1 MRQNTRV
8 FSFPKLGNENIFSG
22 FVCSALREVDMKS
35 RIKSLFVAL
44 LAVAALVCAAAS
56 LLACAPSSQGSDKT
70 VTVTLVGE
78 TLEETAVQAKPGDP
92 LPVLELE
99 DRDFEGYWTDSSYAV
114 RYEGTTVPEQPIKL
128 YYKANLQYYT
138 LVLDFGSNGSL
149 SLELRRGVNEKP
161 PDTSPP
167 ETDAGGPADTKD
179 GTAEYLV
186 GDTVKKKKKKG
197 ETAVLYARYEVKD
210 VGDYTIENGTV
221 VRYNGSNTALTLPLG
236 ATKVAAGAF
245 ADNPRSAEVLS
256 LTVPET
262 YTSLECG
269 AFEGLTGLESLTVPF
284 IGGSRMSNRFLAYVL
299 GAEAYTD
306 NTYSFAGYS
315 DGTSLYLGDEHYE
328 NQVLPLTLKTVRV
341 TESVRDIA
349 EGAFYSAYALQ
360 NLVLDHPEDLRTI
373 GASAFENCLS
383 FGYDSSLGISISPFW
398 LRYVTSI
405 GDAAFKSYT
414 GNTESSVKVIYP
426 YGPDSPEETAE
437 LITYE
442 YPFNNLVTIPRLQN
456 VTEIGEEAF
465 YYAAALGD
473 LSFGDQ
479 LRSVGA
485 RAFMFALSLGELR
498 FPDSVQTIGDFAF
511 YVSGVLSVEFGTGI
525 RSIGTH
531 AFGECP
537 NLSEAVFAGSEPPEL
552 RGGQSF
558 SNSLVAAGDN
568 SYNIQFSEFYM
579 YVPAEAADAY
589 LGAVGWDE
597 YDRYIY
603 AADPAEETAY
613 WSLDGTSWD
622 AKFEFLNGRVYVTD
636 PQQAFISE
644 IDWANYGEM
653 TYGLTCGTYY
663 PMMYEVL
670 SAEEYAATAAGTGSL
685 GHAKP
690 LYENQ
695 YILHLWHPE
704 LLDYDGSVLQ
714 DLYFLVSELPYE
726 AGSGRKLVPVLEQI
740 GMAGLEYGSV
750 RTEGSYVVV
759 LNEYGVPQ
767 VGRVVRDGAF
777 YTVDFLADP
786 EGTYTARMEA
796 GDGYYSFTYYDRNF
810 DVIDVRTY
818 VQLDDTG
825 YSWDAPIYE
834 KSEDFILFNTEPTY
848 NDGNQLYLDGL
859 GGAVLT
865 LEEGEAKYTASVR
878 QDGALAFGEEGYTV
892 TLYDLKNSA
901 GSAVEGTATAV
912 FRDHLAGQYNRID
925 ISFGSYTYT
934 ILNVT
939 FNGYWYRHS
948 YQALAD
954 VEIHLPE
961 YSDDVTD
968 DLWRY
973 KSLSTCTVD
982 TSLILY
988 RVSTD
993 DLATVAAAY
1002 YREYRGE
1009 ELISFGT
1016 VEYGADGAFVLV
1028 SDDGVRRVAQT
1039 LDNRGS
1045 FEIEA
1050 SEGGTAKVYT
1060 RYDDS
1065 EDTTLVSAED
1075 FYGYS
1080 IYYYTVKMDG
1090 YGNMYI
1096 LDEHEDGVLDMY
1108 LGTYDD
1114 YNSFS
1119 SGGSDFYE
1127 LKFTGH
1133 LLDANG
1139 DPVGDEV
1146 TWWILYDFGTLAAW
1160 SDDETDAQWYGSIA
1174 AIYTDHADK
1183 TLTIVDAFGFKLFDL
1198 TIDVYGNTGYVQY
1211 SYTLDRNGNPTY
1223 SVTETSDVA
1232 MFVSVTDSAGD
1243 VQYVIAFDSAGYA
1256 MYSARPTADDP
1267 DVYTIVYDGGLYSP
1281 VNTVSG
1287 FTVDTD
1293 RMESLPAGGVSFGT
1307 LD

>member
-1 MRQNTRV
+1 
-8 FSFPKLGNENIFSG
+8 
-22 FVCSALREVDMKS
+22 MKS
-35 RIKSLFVAL
+35 RIKSLFVTL
-44 LAVAALVCAAAS
+44 LAIAALVCTAVA
-56 LLACAPSSQGSDKT
+56 LFACAPSGEDGART

-78 TLEETAVQAKPGDP
+78 TFEETAVQAKPGDP

-114 RYEGTTVPEQPIKL
+114 RYEGTTVPEQPIRL

-149 SLELRRGVNEKP
+149 SLELRRGVNEKL
-161 PDTSPP
+161 PDISLLD
-167 ETDAGGPADTKD
+167 TDAVGFADTKD
-179 GTAEYLV
+179 GTAKYLV
-186 GDTVKKKKKKG
+186 GDTVKNLAEKG

-210 VGDYTIENGTV
+210 VGDYTIEDGTV

-245 ADNPRSAEVLS
+245 ADNPHSAEILS
-256 LTVPET
+256 LTVPES

-284 IGGSRMSNRFLAYVL
+284 IGGSRMSNRFLAYAF
-299 GAEAYTD
+299 GAETYAD

-315 DGTSLYLGDEHYE
+315 DGMSLYLGDEHYE

-341 TESVRDIA
+341 TESIRDIA
-349 EGAFYSAYALQ
+349 EGAFYSAYGLE

-383 FGYDSSLGISISPFW
+383 FGYDSSLGISISPIW

-405 GDAAFKSYT
+405 GAYAFKSYT
-414 GNTESSVKVIYP
+414 GNTESSVTVIYP
-426 YGPDSPEETAE
+426 YGEENPQYVAK
-437 LITYE
+437 LLTYE

-465 YYAAALGD
+465 YYAAALSD
-473 LSFGDQ
+473 LSFGNQ

-511 YVSGVLSVEFGTGI
+511 YVSGALSVEFGTGI

-537 NLSEAVFAGSEPPEL
+537 NLSEVVFNGSEPPEL

-568 SYNIQFSEFYM
+568 SYNIQFSEFHM

-589 LGAVGWDE
+589 LGAVGWEE
-597 YDRYIY
+597 YTRFIE
-603 AADPAEETAY
+603 AAGTAHAPAY
-613 WSLDGTSWD
+613 WSLDGSTWD
-622 AKFEFLNGRVYVTD
+622 AKFEFSAGNRVYVTD
-636 PQQAFISE
+636 PQQTFISE
-644 IDWANYGEM
+644 IDWANFGEM

-663 PMMYEVL
+663 PLMYEFL
-670 SAEEYAATAAGTGSL
+670 TEEEYAATAAGTSSL

-690 LYENQ
+690 LYDNQ
-695 YILHLWHPE
+695 SILHLWHPE
-704 LLDYDGSVLQ
+704 LLDYNGSML
-714 DLYFLVSELPYE
+714 DSLYFLVSELPYE
-726 AGSGRKLVPVLEQI
+726 AGGERKLVPVLEQI
-740 GMAGLEYGSV
+740 GMSGVEYGSV
-750 RTEGSYVVV
+750 RTEGSYVIS

-767 VGRVVRDGAF
+767 VGRVVRNGAF
-777 YTVDFLADP
+777 YTVEFLPDP
-786 EGTYTARMEA
+786 DGTYTARMES
-796 GDGYYSFTYYDRNF
+796 GDGWYTFTYYDSNF
-810 DVIDVRTY
+810 NEIEVRTY
-818 VQLDDTG
+818 AQIDETG

-834 KSEDFILFNTEPTY
+834 KSEDYILLNTNSLY
-848 NDGNQLYLDGL
+848 NDGNKLYLDGV

-865 LEEGEAKYTASVR
+865 VDEGETAYTASVQ
-878 QDGALAFGEEGYTV
+878 QDAARAFGEDGYTV
-892 TLYDLKNSA
+892 TLYSLKNSS
-901 GSAVEGTATAV
+901 GSSVEGTATAV
-912 FRDHLAGQYNRID
+912 FRDYMEGRYNRID
-925 ISFGSYTYT
+925 ISVGSYAYT

-939 FNGYWYRHS
+939 YDDYWYRHS
-948 YQALAD
+948 YQVITD
-954 VEIHLPE
+954 VEIHLPV
-961 YSDDVTD
+961 YSDNVAD
-968 DLWRY
+968 DTWRY

-982 TSLILY
+982 TSLTLY

-993 DLATVAAAY
+993 DLATVAFAY
-1002 YREYRGE
+1002 YREYRGGE
-1009 ELISFGT
+1009 IISFGT
-1016 VEYGADGAFVLV
+1016 VEYGADGTFTLV
-1028 SDDGVRRVAQT
+1028 SDDGVRRRAQT

-1045 FEIEA
+1045 FEIELTAEEIAA
-1050 SEGGTAKVYT
+1050 SEEEGVTTKIYT

-1065 EDTTLVSAED
+1065 EDTTLVYTED

-1119 SGGSDFYE
+1119 SGGSNYYE
-1127 LKFTGH
+1127 LKFTGY

-1139 DPVGDEV
+1139 DPTGDEV
-1146 TWWILYDFGTLAAW
+1146 NWWILYDFGTLAAW

-1174 AIYTDHADK
+1174 AIYTDHED
-1183 TLTIVDAFGFKLFDL
+1183 TVLTIVDAFGFKLFDL
-1198 TIDVYGNTGYVQY
+1198 TIDAYGNVEFVQY

-1243 VQYVIAFDSAGYA
+1243 VQYVIAFDSDGYA
-1256 MYSARPTADDP
+1256 MFSAHPAAGAQ
-1267 DVYTIVYDGGLYSP
+1267 DVYTIVYDGGLYAP
-1281 VNTVSG
+1281 VNTVLG

-1307 LD
+1307 LA